1 MSLIKNDIERLERL
15 PAESNHNNHLNW
27 KLTFSE
33 WENKK
38 DLEWVHFKMEE
49 NKRDL
54 IENYKITNEI
64 DEVDLTF
71 ELTFEFKLPF
81 EFE

>member
-1 MSLIKNDIERLERL
+1 
-15 PAESNHNNHLNW
+15 
-27 KLTFSE
+27 
-33 WENKK
+33 
-38 DLEWVHFKMEE
+38 MEE